1 MPSSGRPW
9 YDVPVPA
16 AAASSDR
23 RLDEL
28 YREHPEGFVAARNR
42 LANELRAAG
51 ERDEAERI
59 RKLRRPTAAAWLI
72 NLAALTEPART
83 KEFAEASRLLEEVQR
98 RALDGAEDAAQ
109 EWRDAA
115 ARESEATAAL
125 VDVATS
131 AAREAG
137 HPANVRALEL
147 VGQTLRAASADPE
160 LRERV
165 VRGRVE
171 REQTAATLGTPAGAP
186 PSTRAP
192 ADRRR
197 REVVQA
203 GRELERLEAEL
214 VEAEERTARLQQGV
228 ERAAEVLRN
237 EKSRLAESKREA
249 AALRRQVKAAA
260 RRARG

>member
-1 MPSSGRPW
+1 MTC
-9 YDVPVPA
+9 PVPA
-16 AAASSDR
+16 AAGSSDR

-28 YREHPEGFVAARNR
+28 YREHPEGFVAGRNR
-42 LANELRAAG
+42 IAKELRAAG
-51 ERDEAERI
+51 EADEAERI
-59 RKLRRPTAAAWLI
+59 RKLRRPTVAAWLI

-83 KEFAEASRLLEEVQR
+83 KQFVEASRRLEEVQA

-115 ARESEATAAL
+115 ARESEATAGL

-131 AAREAG
+131 AARQAG
-137 HPANVRALEL
+137 HPANARALEL

-171 REQTAATLGTPAGAP
+171 REQTAATLGTPAEP
-186 PSTRAP
+186 PPRRRAP

-197 REVVQA
+197 REVA
-203 GRELERLEAEL
+203 RARGELERLESEL
-214 VEAEERTARLQQGV
+214 AEAEERAARLQEGV
-228 ERAAEVLRN
+228 ERATEVLRH
-237 EKSRLAESKREA
+237 EKGRLAESKREA
-249 AALRRQVKAAA
+249 ANLRRRVKAAA
-260 RRARG
+260 RRARK

>member
-1 MPSSGRPW
+1 
-9 YDVPVPA
+9 V
-16 AAASSDR
+16 
-23 RLDEL
+23 
-28 YREHPEGFVAARNR
+28 
-42 LANELRAAG
+42 
-51 ERDEAERI
+51 
-59 RKLRRPTAAAWLI
+59 AAWLI

-83 KEFAEASRLLEEVQR
+83 KEFAEASRLLEEVQP

-131 AAREAG
+131 GAREAG
-137 HPANVRALEL
+137 HPANARALDL

-186 PSTRAP
+186 PRRRAP
-192 ADRRR
+192 RDLRR
-197 REVVQA
+197 REVAQ
-203 GRELERLEAEL
+203 GRRELERLEAEL
-214 VEAEERTARLQQGV
+214 VEAEERTTRLQEGV
-228 ERAAEVLRN
+228 DRAAEVLRN
-237 EKSRLAESKREA
+237 EKSRLADGKREA